1 MCGSSPTSI
10 APSFWIRITWMS
22 GWPSPRAPRERFTG
36 RSCSLGRTNPNRFL
50 ERKCKMTRNWIAAI
64 VVLATMISVGR
75 AQKNEPV
82 APKSAPP
89 TFAFVHEL
97 DKSQNLI
104 YVRIVNFVPCSE
116 TRTVQE
122 TVEKDGKK
130 STVAKQ
136 MTVKSYISLP
146 LYEKVAAEKVN
157 AINGAG
163 KKLSRDDLFQQLKA
177 GDSILLY
184 SGELDPVFLK
194 PLKEKTILLQMETS
208 PPIVPP
214 MTVPEPI
221 PPPKK

>member
-1 MCGSSPTSI
+1 
-10 APSFWIRITWMS
+10 
-22 GWPSPRAPRERFTG
+22 
-36 RSCSLGRTNPNRFL
+36 
-50 ERKCKMTRNWIAAI
+50 MTRILMAAI
-64 VVLATMISVGR
+64 VVPAIIAGVGR

-89 TFAFVHEL
+89 TFAFVYDL
-97 DKSQNLI
+97 DKSQNLV
-104 YVRIVNFVPCSE
+104 YVQTLEYVPRQE
-116 TRTVQE
+116 TRTVTENIEENGKTFRVNRQV
-122 TVEKDGKK
+122 TVTVYVPVSRVTKVVVEK
-130 STVAKQ
+130 
-136 MTVKSYISLP
+136 I
-146 LYEKVAAEKVN
+146 N